1 MDMEREEYCDSADA
15 DLWLSD
21 DIYYDDAVEI

>member
-1 MDMEREEYCDSADA
+1 MDMEREEYFDNTDA

-21 DIYYDDAVEI
+21 DIYYDDGWF